1 MKTKKNYEFLEG
13 VVQILGITSFV
24 VWIFFAIM
32 LVAIASGNVSMYDT
46 STFSEWARFL
56 FHHPA
61 VLVIGG
67 LFIFWASRIWI
78 RNERLEKEE
87 EWKKNRPMYRNGK
100 LPRIQKPQR

>member
-1 MKTKKNYEFLEG
+1 MKKMIKNMESLAQVLG
-13 VVQILGITSFV
+13 VVSIIM
-24 VWIFFAIM
+24 WAFFAIM

-87 EWKKNRPMYRNGK
+87 EWKKNRPIYRDGK